1 MLEQLLSQYQAF
13 MEISK
18 SNPIVAGAIGLW
30 GAGLVTW
37 LLRNIPGKFWAFIST
52 QLTTTLVFNNAAS
65 TSSWSGNEVH
75 FLAFMEWFRKGN
87 FGRWSRHL
95 SLDTHSDD
103 EKQLLVGMGYGTHF
117 FFYKRRLFWVHKS
130 RLDSAGV
137 TIEKQQF
144 RITVF
149 SRNHQL
155 IHDLVEEFRYKHTEV
170 EIGVRY
176 WGGKE
181 WSWPVYIQKRPLE
194 TVIIKKEVKAKLLK
208 DIDYFIANREWFRK
222 RGMPYKMAYVIYGP
236 PGTGKTSLIKALAS
250 YYNRNVYSLNL
261 SAMSDDSLVQALS
274 SVKPR
279 SFVLVEDFDTNNT
292 VKARHYRV
300 HASGG
305 NCDETVADAPEALS
319 SAPEETTLSSI
330 ISGFDRLTL
339 SGLLNTL
346 DGIVA
351 LDDIV
356 LFMTTNHLEDIDPA
370 LIRKGRV
377 DYLVE
382 LPALTDIE
390 IKEYISLMFP
400 EINLDPSVAY
410 VDIPGCDLQA
420 IFLEYKE
427 DGEGFI
433 NAIPRQSPLL
443 KLIKSV
449 LPG

>member
-1 MLEQLLSQYQAF
+1 MLEQLLAHYQTF

-18 SNPIVAGAIGLW
+18 SNPVVAGAIGLW
-30 GAGLVTW
+30 GAGLATW
-37 LLRNIPGKFWAFIST
+37 MLRNVPGKIWEFVST

-65 TSSWSGNEVH
+65 TNSWSGNEVH
-75 FLAFMEWFRKGN
+75 FQAFMEWFRKGN
-87 FGRWSRHL
+87 YGRWSRHL

-103 EKQLLVGMGYGTHF
+103 EKRILVGMGYGTHF
-117 FFYKRRLFWVHKS
+117 FFFKGRLFWVDKS
-130 RLDSAGV
+130 RLESTGV

-155 IHDLVEEFRYKHTEV
+155 IHDLVEEFRYKHKDI

-176 WGGKE
+176 WGSKE

-194 TVIIKKEVKAKLLK
+194 TVIVKREIKDKLLK
-208 DIDYFIANREWFRK
+208 DIDYFIANRDWFIK
-222 RGMPYKMAYVIYGP
+222 RGMPYKMTYAIYGP

-250 YYNRNVYSLNL
+250 YYNRNVYSINL

-274 SVKPR
+274 TVQPK
-279 SFVLVEDFDTNNT
+279 SFVLIEDFDTNNT
-292 VKARHYRV
+292 VKARHYRL
-300 HASGG
+300 HANSNSDG
-305 NCDETVADAPEALS
+305 DAPAM
-319 SAPEETTLSSI
+319 ETASEKIVSESEDQTLAGVMAS
-330 ISGFDRLTL
+330 FERLTL

-351 LDDIV
+351 LNDIII
-356 LFMTTNHLEDIDPA
+356 FMTTNHLEDIDPA

-377 DYLVE
+377 DYIVE
-382 LPALTDIE
+382 LPFLTNIE
-390 IKEYISLMFP
+390 IKEYINLMFP
-400 EINLDPSVAY
+400 DLEIDSGVVYAN
-410 VDIPGCDLQA
+410 IPGCDLQA

-433 NAIPRQSPLL
+433 NAIPRLTPA
-443 KLIKSV
+443 KLSIAA
-449 LPG
+449 